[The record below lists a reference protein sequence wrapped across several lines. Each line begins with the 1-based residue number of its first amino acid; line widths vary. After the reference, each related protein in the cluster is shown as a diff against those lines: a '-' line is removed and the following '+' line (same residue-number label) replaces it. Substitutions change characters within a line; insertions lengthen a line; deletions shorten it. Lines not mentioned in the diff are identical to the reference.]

1 MIERFHHQEPPVDGR
16 ATTRQGETPTNSA
29 SQATSGVGSLHGW
42 RCCAS
47 AIAVMAILTLFGAA
61 DAAQLSLTWTDA
73 STNEDG
79 FKIERATGTA
89 GAYGQVA
96 SVAAGTTGY
105 VDATVTAGSTY
116 CYRVR
121 AYNTAG
127 DSAYSNAA
135 CATPASATP
144 YTVTVGKV
152 GAGSGTVASSPSAID
167 CGSTCSASIACGTSL
182 ALSATPTTGSTFSG
196 WSGACTGT
204 GSCTLVVDAAK
215 SLTATFA
222 VSTPATYA
230 LTVTKSGTG
239 TGTVTAAPS
248 GISCGSTCSA
258 SFSSGTSVTLAAAA
272 GTGSTFAGW
281 TGACTGTGTCTVSM
295 TQAQTVTA
303 AFAAQTFT
311 LTVTP
316 SGTGSG
322 TVTSNPT
329 GVTCGTDCTET
340 YAYNTSVTLTAA
352 ASSGSTFT
360 GWGGAC
366 TGTGTCT
373 VSMTAARSVTATF
386 GAASQTPSSYLLT
399 VTQNGVGTGMVASN
413 PAGINCGTACSASFT
428 SGAAVTL
435 TAMPDAGSTF
445 AGWGGSCTGAGSCT
459 VSMSQLQTVTAT
471 FAPQSVALTVTE
483 AGTGFGTVKSSPAG
497 IDCATTCSAAFSAGT
512 VVSLGATP
520 AKNSAFAGWSG
531 ACAGTG
537 ACTVALTQAK
547 SVTAT
552 FNKKGRK

>member
-1 MIERFHHQEPPVDGR
+1 
-16 ATTRQGETPTNSA
+16 
-29 SQATSGVGSLHGW
+29 
-42 RCCAS
+42 
-47 AIAVMAILTLFGAA
+47 
-61 DAAQLSLTWTDA
+61 
-73 STNEDG
+73 
-79 FKIERATGTA
+79 
-89 GAYGQVA
+89 
-96 SVAAGTTGY
+96 
-105 VDATVTAGSTY
+105 
-116 CYRVR
+116 
-121 AYNTAG
+121 
-127 DSAYSNAA
+127 
-135 CATPASATP
+135 
-144 YTVTVGKV
+144 
-152 GAGSGTVASSPSAID
+152 
-167 CGSTCSASIACGTSL
+167 
-182 ALSATPTTGSTFSG
+182 
-196 WSGACTGT
+196 
-204 GSCTLVVDAAK
+204 
-215 SLTATFA
+215 
-222 VSTPATYA
+222 
-230 LTVTKSGTG
+230 
-239 TGTVTAAPS
+239 
-248 GISCGSTCSA
+248 
-258 SFSSGTSVTLAAAA
+258 
-272 GTGSTFAGW
+272 
-281 TGACTGTGTCTVSM
+281 M

-399 VTQNGVGTGMVASN
+399 VTQNGAGTGMVASN

-552 FNKKGRK
+552 FKKKGRK